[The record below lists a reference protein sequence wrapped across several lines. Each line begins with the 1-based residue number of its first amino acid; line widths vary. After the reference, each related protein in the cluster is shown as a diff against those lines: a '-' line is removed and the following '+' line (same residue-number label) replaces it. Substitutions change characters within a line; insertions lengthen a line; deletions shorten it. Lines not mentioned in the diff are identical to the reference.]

1 MDLPTCPSDDVDP
14 VSGIQLPLTP
24 RPTPERD
31 EHALQDQQ
39 DDNTIVVI
47 PRNPPGTTIGYPDL
61 PERPDSPE
69 PPAEPRQPKRTGK
82 KDPALRH
89 SEISADV
96 ERPELIIPQR
106 TRGKRKEAYGRA
118 VAKVGY
124 KTGFHGAFA
133 TGASQVRR
141 TIRQCS
147 PTPTANSGSRQ
158 PPRNSTTFCR
168 TAPHRSSPSPTTSIL
183 PLTWVW
189 KYKTKEDG
197 YLIKHKARLC
207 VRGDLTWRSFPAQ
220 KRRLLPHWPPGYSK
234 PLWPLLPIFVEWQE

>member
-89 SEISADV
+89 SE
-96 ERPELIIPQR
+96 L
-106 TRGKRKEAYGRA
+106 
-118 VAKVGY
+118 
-124 KTGFHGAFA
+124 FA
-133 TGASQVRR
+133 TARSLQMSSVLSLLSVREPVASVKK
-141 TIRQCS
+141 
-147 PTPTANSGSRQ
+147 PTAAPSLKLDIRLD
-158 PPRNSTTFCR
+158 F
-168 TAPHRSSPSPTTSIL
+168 TAPLQLAHRKSEEL
-183 PLTWVW
+183 
-189 KYKTKEDG
+189 
-197 YLIKHKARLC
+197 
-207 VRGDLTWRSFPAQ
+207 
-220 KRRLLPHWPPGYSK
+220 
-234 PLWPLLPIFVEWQE
+234 